1 MRSALP
7 VVTIVFCLLAGDL
20 ARASEP
26 ITIVYARGRN
36 KVAIQLWKQSEDEI
50 DNGNVSA
57 ALQHADAALRSDPTL
72 YPALYTRAKCYV
84 RQHKLE
90 AALQDC
96 SSALKQDPTFVEA
109 GLLRASINSRLGN
122 YAAALKEFDH
132 IVSIRPRL
140 DGLARAMSDRA
151 YFHLTCPDTKYRD
164 TKQALKDATTA
175 CKMMQWRD
183 DDMIDTLALACAE
196 NGDWDGAVKYETQA
210 LSTAGIKP
218 DVAQFYQRR
227 LEGYKAKKII

>member
-96 SSALKQDPTFVEA
+96 SSALKQDPTLSKRDFC
-109 GLLRASINSRLGN
+109 
-122 YAAALKEFDH
+122 ALP
-132 IVSIRPRL
+132 SIR
-140 DGLARAMSDRA
+140 AW
-151 YFHLTCPDTKYRD
+151 
-164 TKQALKDATTA
+164 ATTPP
-175 CKMMQWRD
+175 R
-183 DDMIDTLALACAE
+183 
-196 NGDWDGAVKYETQA
+196 
-210 LSTAGIKP
+210 S
-218 DVAQFYQRR
+218 RSS
-227 LEGYKAKKII
+227 IISFPSGPGLTGWPAR